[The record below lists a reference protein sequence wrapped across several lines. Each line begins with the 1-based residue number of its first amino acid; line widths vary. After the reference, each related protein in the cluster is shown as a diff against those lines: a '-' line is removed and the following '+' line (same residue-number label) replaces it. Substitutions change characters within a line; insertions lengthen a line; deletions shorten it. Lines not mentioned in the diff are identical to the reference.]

1 MQELFY
7 EESSKTREERSAK
20 TKYYIF
26 KVLSVISYVFFGVW
40 LLLFIMF
47 YPFSGSAGQIILG
60 MVFALLPAAM
70 FLASGILLG
79 KFKDKFYVDYDYTL
93 ISGTIRFS
101 KVIKEIKRKHIVSFE
116 NSELEKIGKYGS
128 ELYEKYSLIPD
139 VKTVILTSNVT
150 PDENKDFYYMVVNKD
165 GEKKMYVIEC
175 TETFIVKVL
184 KFSKRTVV
192 DEALTRRAQ

>member
-40 LLLFIMF
+40 LFLFIMF

-116 NSELEKIGKYGS
+116 ASELEKIGKYGS
-128 ELYEKYSLIPD
+128 ELYEKYSIMPD

-150 PDENKDFYYMVVNKD
+150 PEENKDFYYMVVNKD

-175 TETFIVKVL
+175 TETFIVNVL

>member
-47 YPFSGSAGQIILG
+47 YPFSGSAGQIIIG

-116 NSELEKIGKYGS
+116 TSELEKIGKYGS
-128 ELYEKYSLIPD
+128 ELYEKYSLMPD

-175 TETFIVKVL
+175 TETFIVNVL

>member
-1 MQELFY
+1 MQDIFY
-7 EESSKTREERSAK
+7 EESSKIHEERSAK

-26 KVLSVISYVFFGVW
+26 KTLSIISYVFFGIW
-40 LLLFIMF
+40 LFLVVMLYQFK
-47 YPFSGSAGQIILG
+47 GSAGQIILG
-60 MVFALLPAAM
+60 LLFALLPAAM

-116 NSELEKIGKYGS
+116 TSELEKIGKYGS
-128 ELYEKYSLIPD
+128 ELYEKYSLMPD
-139 VKTVILTSNVT
+139 VKTVILTSNIT

-175 TETFIVKVL
+175 TETFIVNVL

>member
-116 NSELEKIGKYGS
+116 TSELEKIGKYGS
-128 ELYEKYSLIPD
+128 ELYEKYSLMPD

-175 TETFIVKVL
+175 TETFIVNVL

>member
-116 NSELEKIGKYGS
+116 TSELEKMGKYGS
-128 ELYEKYSLIPD
+128 ELYEKYSLMPD

-175 TETFIVKVL
+175 TETFIVNVL

>member
-40 LLLFIMF
+40 LFLFLMF
-47 YPFSGSAGQIILG
+47 YEFKGSIGQIILG
-60 MVFALLPAAM
+60 MIFALLPAAI

-79 KFKDKFYVDYDYTL
+79 KFKDKFYVDYDYTFV
-93 ISGTIRFS
+93 SGSIRFS

-116 NSELEKIGKYGS
+116 TSELEKIGKYGS
-128 ELYEKYSLIPD
+128 ELYEKYLLMPD

-175 TETFIVKVL
+175 TETFIVNVL
-184 KFSKRTVV
+184 KFAKRTVI
-192 DEALTRRAQ
+192 DEVLTRGAQ

>member
-116 NSELEKIGKYGS
+116 TSELEKIGKYGS

>member
-1 MQELFY
+1 MQDIFY

-26 KVLSVISYVFFGVW
+26 KTLSIISYVFFGIW
-40 LLLFIMF
+40 LFLVVMLYQFK
-47 YPFSGSAGQIILG
+47 GSAGQIILG
-60 MVFALLPAAM
+60 LLFALLPAAM

-116 NSELEKIGKYGS
+116 TSELEKIGKYGS
-128 ELYEKYSLIPD
+128 ELYEKYSLMPD

-175 TETFIVKVL
+175 TETFIVNVL

>member
-116 NSELEKIGKYGS
+116 TSELEKIGKYGS

-175 TETFIVKVL
+175 TETFIVNVL